1 MACSRPRPFAWSV
14 VLIALL
20 VSGSAAMTVA
30 AQGAGEPIK
39 LSAVLTAFLVDS
51 GVRTRG
57 LPWTTGSEL
66 PVQWESPGPV
76 QNPDQWA
83 AKQGRVVARNGSF
96 TGTIG
101 DSVALAMTINVS
113 GIPAGLAQVA
123 ITIPSMEVTKPDGSG
138 FFATREMVEAA
149 LKNEGLQLQPVK
161 CKRETEGASFGNLV
175 DALKAPGKTAS
186 GLAWHWEAPQ
196 QQLYVTLTILYR
208 RADLAQVECAG
219 S

>member
-1 MACSRPRPFAWSV
+1 LV
-14 VLIALL
+14 LL
-20 VSGSAAMTVA
+20 VSGDAAETA
-30 AQGAGEPIK
+30 SAQGAGEPIK

-51 GVRTRG
+51 GVRVRG

-66 PVQWESPGPV
+66 RVEWESPGPV

-123 ITIPSMEVTKPDGSG
+123 ITIPSMEVTNPDGSG
-138 FFATREMVEAA
+138 FIATREMVETA
-149 LKNEGLQLQPVK
+149 LKNEGLQLQPLK
-161 CKRETEGASFGNLV
+161 CRRETEGASYGNLV
-175 DALKAPGKTAS
+175 DAVKAPGKTAS

-196 QQLYVTLTILYR
+196 QQLYLTLTILYR
-208 RADLAQVECAG
+208 RADMAQIECAG
-219 S
+219 R

>member
-1 MACSRPRPFAWSV
+1 MPSSRPGHLAGLV
-14 VLIALL
+14 ALIATLT
-20 VSGSAAMTVA
+20 SGAPAGVASAQET
-30 AQGAGEPIK
+30 GEPIK

-57 LPWTTGSEL
+57 LAWTTGSEL
-66 PVQWESPGPV
+66 PIKWESPGPV

-83 AKQGRVVARNGSF
+83 AKQGRIVARNGSF

-113 GIPAGLAQVA
+113 GIPTGLAQVA
-123 ITIPSMEVTKPDGSG
+123 ITIPSMQVTMADGSG
-138 FFATREMVEAA
+138 FFATREMVETA
-149 LKNEGLQLQPVK
+149 LKNDGLQLQPLK
-161 CKRETEGASFGNLV
+161 CRRETEGASYGNLV
-175 DALKAPGKTAS
+175 DAMKAPGKTAS

-196 QQLYVTLTILYR
+196 QELYVTLTILYR
-208 RADLAQVECAG
+208 RADMAQVECAG